1 MHRGVSA
8 GQPQAFRR
16 INTQGYHY
24 AVLVEDN
31 CTGCTNCA
39 LVCPDAVITVYRE
52 TKKTRVPVAR
62 ITNVT
67 ENITVTRSTKEI
79 ARCDDIRL
87 MKGNEALAEA
97 AIRAGCQAYFGYP
110 ITPQSEILEYL
121 ADEGRKRGMIV
132 LQAESEVASINM
144 VYGAAGA
151 GARVMTSSSSPGVS
165 LMQEGI
171 SYIACAELP
180 CLIVNVSRGGPGLG
194 TIQPVAGRLL
204 PGGEGRR
211 SRRLPAH
218 RPGTIQRAGNGG
230 LRL

>member
-1 MHRGVSA
+1 MHRGLPA
-8 GQPQAFRR
+8 GQPAAVAE
-16 INTQGYHY
+16 INAQGYHY
-24 AVLVEDN
+24 AVLIQDN

-52 TKKTRVPVAR
+52 TKKKGSRWPDRDV

-67 ENITVTRSTKEI
+67 TRKNITRDHCTMKGNTVS
-79 ARCDDIRL
+79 DIRL

-121 ADEGRKRGMIV
+121 TEEGRKRGMIV

-151 GARVMTSSSSPGVS
+151 G
-165 LMQEGI
+165 
-171 SYIACAELP
+171 
-180 CLIVNVSRGGPGLG
+180 
-194 TIQPVAGRLL
+194 
-204 PGGEGRR
+204 
-211 SRRLPAH
+211 
-218 RPGTIQRAGNGG
+218 RAS
-230 LRL
+230 